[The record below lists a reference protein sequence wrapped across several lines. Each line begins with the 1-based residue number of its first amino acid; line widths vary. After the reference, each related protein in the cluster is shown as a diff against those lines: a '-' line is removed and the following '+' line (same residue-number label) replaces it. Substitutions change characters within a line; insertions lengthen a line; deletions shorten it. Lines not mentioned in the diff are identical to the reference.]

1 VCPEQHR
8 TGSGP
13 EGLSSA
19 QALWWARLPVEAR
32 LADHYV
38 AVRQPEERLRVAGLR
53 DAQSARAEACRR
65 PSRAEQQSAAQAVW
79 DARVLP
85 AEAAAECETAQRP
98 AGAAVPLAQP
108 VAAAEHVAEVAAA
121 GAQHVGAAAV
131 AGAQHVGAAAV
142 PRVAAVREV
151 AAVQAVPQAGVA
163 EELVSLRAAVA
174 RRAWPDR
181 VAARPS
187 AAPSAFHPGQL
198 RPEPARQRAA
208 GSRHAMARSTIASL

>member
-131 AGAQHVGAAAV
+131 

-151 AAVQAVPQAGVA
+151 AAVQAVPQAGVAEVA